1 MKYITGT
8 REFQIEEPAVVTLGK
23 FDGRHKGHQKLL
35 TRMLEVKE
43 ERGFKTA
50 VLTFDISPNALIVK
64 DSFKA
69 ITTNGERRENMEK
82 SGMDYLVEYPFTEE
96 TAHMEPEK
104 FVEEILAGK
113 MNAKVI
119 VVGTDCSFGYKGAGN
134 ADHLFAWKEQYGYE
148 LIVIPK
154 ERADH
159 RDISSTYVREQL
171 DLGNMEKAAELLGE
185 PYSIGGEVVHGNH
198 MGGPL
203 LGFPTAN
210 IVPSPDK
217 YLPKFGVYISKVRI
231 DGAYY
236 GGITNIGRKPTI
248 EGQAPVGA
256 ETFLFGINQD
266 IYGKNIDV
274 ALLHFIRPER
284 KFKGLEQLK
293 AQIARDR
300 DCGKRYL
307 EALSGQ
313 QEILL

>member
-69 ITTNGERRENMEK
+69 ITTNGERRENLEK

-119 VVGTDCSFGYKGAGN
+119 VVGTDCS
-134 ADHLFAWKEQYGYE
+134 
-148 LIVIPK
+148 
-154 ERADH
+154 R
-159 RDISSTYVREQL
+159 
-171 DLGNMEKAAELLGE
+171 
-185 PYSIGGEVVHGNH
+185 
-198 MGGPL
+198 
-203 LGFPTAN
+203 
-210 IVPSPDK
+210 
-217 YLPKFGVYISKVRI
+217 
-231 DGAYY
+231 
-236 GGITNIGRKPTI
+236 
-248 EGQAPVGA
+248 QA
-256 ETFLFGINQD
+256 I
-266 IYGKNIDV
+266 
-274 ALLHFIRPER
+274 
-284 KFKGLEQLK
+284 
-293 AQIARDR
+293 
-300 DCGKRYL
+300 
-307 EALSGQ
+307 
-313 QEILL
+313 